1 MQGLT
6 NFFNSM
12 INMAVEPFKDNRVAL
27 ILSSFDEVITT
38 GTIPYLLEDHLL
50 FEFEKILPNEI
61 RDFNIF
67 T

>member
-1 MQGLT
+1 
-6 NFFNSM
+6 M
-12 INMAVEPFKDNRVAL
+12 INMAAEPFKDNRVAL
-27 ILSSFDEVITT
+27 ILSSFDEVVAT
-38 GTIPYLLEDHLL
+38 GTIPDLLKDHLF